1 MTNKLFKDLQFGFDS
16 EKEVEEILVS
26 LWLNVTRTEDVAIL
40 DYIITDCNNN
50 RINIELK
57 TRRNKSTDYPS
68 TMIGANKLG
77 EAYNNFYKNGIITLF
92 LFKFTDGIYYL
103 NPFEQSSDVIEY
115 KAWRWDRGSLD
126 WKKGWLYYNIEHL
139 KQIVIN
145 T

>member
-57 TRRNKSTDYPS
+57 TRRNKSTDYPT

-103 NPFEQSSDVIEY
+103 NPFEQSSDAIEY